1 MKKSLLVFMAT
12 LIITFAFSTS
22 CFAKV
27 SPSGGVLPTEEATT
41 DDGSNV
47 PNEPEDSNE
56 PNSSETSPKTGV
68 ASADTGIQF
77 AVPFV
82 ALITAAGVM
91 LVAKKEYEK
100 AE

>member
-12 LIITFAFSTS
+12 LILTFAFSTS

-27 SPSGGVLPTEEATT
+27 SPGGDVLPTEEATT
-41 DDGSNV
+41 DDGSMV
-47 PNEPEDSNE
+47 PNEPN
-56 PNSSETSPKTGV
+56 NSDKSPKTGV
-68 ASADTGIQF
+68 DLTIS
-77 AVPFV
+77 FV

-91 LVAKKEYEK
+91 FVARKEFAK

>member
-1 MKKSLLVFMAT
+1 MAT

-27 SPSGGVLPTEEATT
+27 SPSGDVLPTEEATT

-77 AVPFV
+77 AIPFV
-82 ALITAAGVM
+82 ALVTAAGVM
-91 LVAKKEYEK
+91 LVAKKEFEK